1 MAEHERD
8 DSDFIFFMGIYEKHC
23 LAEGQSVRTVK
34 TKRCNIGM
42 FVNWCFANNI
52 MNVGEVTKNI
62 VEQYKA
68 DLAGM
73 VNPRTNELLRKNTKR
88 RRITDVKTFFK
99 ELTYLEHFEVNP
111 LENLRLPKVQK
122 TVPTA
127 FLTFED
133 IELIFDQTVPYGAF
147 GERDRAILET
157 FYSTGARR
165 MEVAN
170 LKLTDID
177 FKKKQIFVTGKGDK
191 ERYIPIANRACDWI
205 KHYTANVRPNLVNLK
220 SGLTLFLDNQGMK
233 FRETQ
238 MSDLAKKYILKAG
251 FDVNAACNVFR
262 HSAATHML
270 ENGAD
275 IREIQQYLGH
285 ADLSTTQVYTHVT
298 NVQLKK
304 TYQKSHPAAKSSK
317 KSIASQ
323 LSRYNKGGKSYE
335 TAL

>member
-111 LENLRLPKVQK
+111 LENLRLPKAQK

-133 IELIFDQTVPYGAF
+133 IDLFLIKQCLTV
-147 GERDRAILET
+147 L
-157 FYSTGARR
+157 
-165 MEVAN
+165 
-170 LKLTDID
+170 
-177 FKKKQIFVTGKGDK
+177 
-191 ERYIPIANRACDWI
+191 
-205 KHYTANVRPNLVNLK
+205 LVNVIEQYWKRFTAQVLAAWK
-220 SGLTLFLDNQGMK
+220 WQTLN
-233 FRETQ
+233 
-238 MSDLAKKYILKAG
+238 
-251 FDVNAACNVFR
+251 
-262 HSAATHML
+262 
-270 ENGAD
+270 
-275 IREIQQYLGH
+275 
-285 ADLSTTQVYTHVT
+285 
-298 NVQLKK
+298 
-304 TYQKSHPAAKSSK
+304 
-317 KSIASQ
+317 
-323 LSRYNKGGKSYE
+323 
-335 TAL
+335 